1 VFKYVGKPK
10 STGIEKIVSE
20 QQANS
25 NLIIGGYNNLSF
37 YQSPSFL
44 QNPDNQN
51 NKPLIQSNLMNYE
64 YGKPREQ
71 HNTLDLI
78 GKMHMTKPNPEM
90 PPNSSLPPSKMMHQQ
105 FPYK

>member
-1 VFKYVGKPK
+1 
-10 STGIEKIVSE
+10 VSE
-20 QQANS
+20 QQQQSNS
-25 NLIIGGYNNLSF
+25 NLILGGYNNLSF

-64 YGKPREQ
+64 YNKAREQ
-71 HNTLDLI
+71 QQQQMDLI
-78 GKMHMTKPNPEM
+78 GKMHMTKQSQDM
-90 PPNSSLPPSKMMHQQ
+90 AQASAMQQSKMMHHQQ